1 MVAES
6 VGRAREPTTIQAGCP
21 GMTAPASTMLPLRL
35 LATGKA
41 LPATRVDSAE
51 LDRRLGRP
59 EGWAQRRSGVGHRYF
74 ADTQLRQS
82 ELAAHALNDAIEHAE
97 ISAQSIDLV
106 LSTAA
111 IPEQALPCMAPAIA
125 A

>member
-21 GMTAPASTMLPLRL
+21 GMTAQASTMLPLRL

-51 LDRRLGRP
+51 LDRRFGRP
-59 EGWAQRRSGVGHRYF
+59 RGWTQRKSGVQQRYF
-74 ADTQLRQS
+74 ADAQDMQS
-82 ELAAHALNDAIEHAE
+82 ELAAQSLCHAIERAG

-111 IPEQALPCMAPAIA
+111 IAEQAL
-125 A
+125 